1 MIWLLMLQMLQGITN
16 LQAGGSLPQDN
27 GPQDAYMEALK
38 KHKGRC
44 PTKFLARVI
53 GSGRKRHRETEKF
66 YLQQLLLSC
75 LNKRQ

>member
-1 MIWLLMLQMLQGITN
+1 MLQMLQGIAN
-16 LQAGGSLPQDN
+16 LQAGGGLPQDN

-38 KHKGRC
+38 KNDGEC
-44 PTKFLARVI
+44 PTKFWARII
-53 GSGRKRHRETEKF
+53 GSGRKRHRVIEKF